1 MDDGSRGGSMKK
13 SAVILVVFIL
23 AVMFLVGCGSS
34 GGGSS
39 VKGVYKAEAGGK
51 TAAVLTLKADNKGT
65 ISLSEDLAGIPV
77 TYKVKDKTV
86 VLIGAD
92 GKTTVGTFKI
102 VDGGL
107 EDFAGN
113 LYKKQ

>member
-1 MDDGSRGGSMKK
+1 MKK
-13 SAVILVVFIL
+13 ASIFGCLFLLVFGSAVV
-23 AVMFLVGCGSS
+23 AGCGSS
-34 GGGSS
+34 GNESS
-39 VKGVYKAEAGGK
+39 VVGVYKAEAGGK